1 MTKLKGSYANYTDM
15 LRNFTSLTLLNTP
28 LCSFVCHIQ
37 QFSFQVP
44 SEKKEIQKHDF
55 KCDLGLECETY
66 FLKVGNLFD
75 LGWQLKLLTATISYA
90 PMVIDKS

>member
-1 MTKLKGSYANYTDM
+1 M
-15 LRNFTSLTLLNTP
+15 LRNFTSLTLLNTTVFFR
-28 LCSFVCHIQ
+28 LSYLFW

-75 LGWQLKLLTATISYA
+75 HGWQLKLLTATISYA

>member
-1 MTKLKGSYANYTDM
+1 M
-15 LRNFTSLTLLNTP
+15 LRNFTSLTLLNT
-28 LCSFVCHIQ
+28 SFAIPFWH
-37 QFSFQVP
+37 FSFQVP

-75 LGWQLKLLTATISYA
+75 HGWQLKLLTATISYA